1 MTTITTTRA
10 NPPLPAAEVL
20 TRARAAV
27 ARVDGLEAMLDA
39 HPFSYAYLL
48 RWKLDFTGEGSP
60 PQRNAWFV
68 WDRLDRRATDGS
80 APEPSFRWMDREDGR
95 QGVLL

>member
-1 MTTITTTRA
+1 MTTITTVRE

-39 HPFSYAYLL
+39 HPFS
-48 RWKLDFTGEGSP
+48 
-60 PQRNAWFV
+60 
-68 WDRLDRRATDGS
+68 S